1 MADRKQLAIL
11 HTNRMTVP
19 GTLSL
24 AREILPHTRIVNIVD
39 DSLLEDVF
47 AANGLTRQ
55 VTRRI
60 CQYVLAAQD
69 GGADVIMNQCSSVGE
84 AVDTARKLV
93 DIPVLRMDEPM
104 AREAVRRGPRIGV
117 VATVATTLDPTCRL
131 IDQIALSM
139 GNAIEIQHVLAE
151 GAFDILRA
159 GDKARHNAMVL
170 ERIMA
175 VKDSVDVI
183 VLAQGSMAVLVPELE
198 SLGIPV
204 LTSPRLGLLGV
215 KKLLAQINTDE
226 RKKSYV

>member
-1 MADRKQLAIL
+1 LTDRKQLAIL

-19 GTLSL
+19 STLSL
-24 AREILPHTRIVNIVD
+24 AQEILPHTRIVNIID

-47 AANGLTRQ
+47 AANGLTRK

-117 VATVATTLDPTCRL
+117 VATVVTTLDPTCHL
-131 IDQIALSM
+131 IDQTALSM
-139 GNAIEIQHVLAE
+139 GKAIDIQRVLAD
-151 GAFDILRA
+151 GAFDLLKA
-159 GDKARHNAMVL
+159 GDKAQHNAMVM
-170 ERIMA
+170 EQIMA
-175 VKDSVDVI
+175 IKDSVDVI
-183 VLAQGSMAVLVPELE
+183 VLAQGSMAVLAPELE
-198 SLGIPV
+198 ALGIPV

-215 KKLLAQINTDE
+215 KKLLAEMNTNE
-226 RKKSYV
+226 RKESYV